1 LAVVRFILQRLI
13 VTAVM
18 LSLVSLAIFLIAEAL
33 PGDISRLM
41 LGQFATQ
48 QDMALVHAQL
58 GLDRPFLVRYLDW
71 VGSFLSGHWGD
82 SWRLHVPLAPLVMSR
97 FENSAFLAG
106 LTLLVTVPISILVGV
121 LASLRRDGIL
131 DRLILLLGMCGMAVP
146 EFVSSM
152 FLILGFSL
160 WLGILPA
167 SSRIPE
173 GESFLLHLDYL
184 ILPATALGLVL
195 FGYISRMVRASMVEE
210 LRRGYVRTARL
221 KGVSPV
227 AVVVKHVLRNALL
240 PTITVLAN
248 QTSWLF
254 GGLVVVENVFNF
266 PGLGQLLLQAA
277 LSQDVPMLEITI
289 LLLAVCLMLA
299 NLAAD
304 ILYGILNPR
313 VRLRRRA
320 PAA

>member
-1 LAVVRFILQRLI
+1 MTRFILQRLL
-13 VTAVM
+13 VTAIM
-18 LSLVSLAIFLIAEAL
+18 LCLVSFAVFLVVEAL

-71 VGSFLSGHWGD
+71 AGAFITGNWGD
-82 SWRLHVPLAPLVMSR
+82 SWRLHVPLAPLVLSR
-97 FENSAFLAG
+97 LANSAVLGG
-106 LTLLVTVPISILVGV
+106 LTLLIAVPVAILAGAIAA
-121 LASLRRDGIL
+121 LKRDGIF
-131 DRLILLLGMCGMAVP
+131 DRLILLFGMCGMAVP

-160 WLGILPA
+160 WLGVLPA
-167 SSRIPE
+167 SSRVPE
-173 GESFLLHLDYL
+173 GESYLLHADRLL
-184 ILPATALGLVL
+184 LPAAALGLVL

-221 KGVSPV
+221 KGLSPT
-227 AVVVKHVLRNALL
+227 AVVLKHVLRNALL
-240 PTITVLAN
+240 PTITVIAN

-277 LSQDVPMLEITI
+277 LSQDVPMLETTVLI
-289 LLLAVCLMLA
+289 LAVALMLA
-299 NLAAD
+299 NLLAD

-313 VRLRRRA
+313 VRLRGRA
-320 PAA
+320 RAT